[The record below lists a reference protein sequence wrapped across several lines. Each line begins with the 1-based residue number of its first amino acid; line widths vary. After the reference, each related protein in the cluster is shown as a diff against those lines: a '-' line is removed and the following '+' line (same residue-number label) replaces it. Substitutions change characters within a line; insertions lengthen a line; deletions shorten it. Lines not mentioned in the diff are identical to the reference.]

1 MAIFKYEIFDGAG
14 KATKGIIEAPSIAE
28 AQKML
33 RADGRYISS
42 IAPDNG
48 SSIMNLQIGSPRLKT
63 KELVIICRQL
73 SSLLG
78 AGITI
83 IRALDMLY
91 QQMESK
97 KAKAVIGSVYENIQA
112 GKTLSEAFAEQSK
125 ALPDIM
131 LSMIAAGE
139 ESGRL
144 DEVMVRLSTHFE
156 KEAKLKN
163 KVGAAMVYP
172 TILAIVTVL
181 ITLGLMIFIV
191 PQFAKTLQE
200 LGTPLPGITRLVM
213 GMSNNLITFWYIYLV
228 LAIAFSIFWKA
239 YRRSEK
245 GGLAWDRFKLKV
257 PVVGKSVKATA
268 AARFTRTMSTL
279 LRSGINVLE
288 SMEIT
293 SRALGNRYLQARLY
307 DSRNDIRKGASISR
321 SVRNIS
327 EFPPMIYAMIAI
339 GEESGTLDT
348 ILDRAADF
356 FEEEADAAT
365 AKMTA
370 AMEPLMIVIMAIVV
384 VFVVGACGAPIMSM
398 MTSIPM

>member
-1 MAIFKYEIFDGAG
+1 MANFTYEVFDATG
-14 KATKGIIEAPSIAE
+14 KSSKGVIESSSIAE
-28 AQKML
+28 AAKSL
-33 RADGRYISS
+33 HAEGRYIASLS
-42 IAPDNG
+42 ADTG
-48 SSIMNLQIGSPRLKT
+48 SSILNMKIGSPKLNT

-91 QQMESK
+91 QQMPSK
-97 KAKAVIGSVYENIQA
+97 KAKAVIGAIYESIQT
-112 GKTLSEAFAEQSK
+112 GKTLSEAFNDQAK

-131 LSMIAAGE
+131 ISMITAGE

-144 DEVMVRLSTHFE
+144 DEVMLRLSTHFE

-163 KVGAAMVYP
+163 KVAAAMVYP
-172 TILAIVTVL
+172 VILAIVTAL
-181 ITLGLMIFIV
+181 ITIGLMVGIV
-191 PQFAKTLQE
+191 PKFAKTLKE
-200 LGTPLPGITRLVM
+200 LGTPLPPITRLVM
-213 GMSNNLITFWYIYLV
+213 GMSDSLVNFWYVYTLIVVTIVILWR
-228 LAIAFSIFWKA
+228 S

-245 GGLAWDRFKLKV
+245 GGLAWDKFKLKV
-257 PVVGKSVKATA
+257 PIVGKSVKATA
-268 AARFTRTMSTL
+268 SARFTRTMSTL

-288 SMEIT
+288 AMEIT
-293 SRALGNRYLQARLY
+293 SRALGNRYLQFRLHE
-307 DSRNDIRKGASISR
+307 SRNEIRKGSSISR
-321 SVRNIS
+321 SVRGIA

-348 ILDRAADF
+348 ILDRAADY

-370 AMEPLMIVIMAIVV
+370 AMEPIMIVIMAVV
-384 VFVVGACGAPIMSM
+384 VIFVIAACGAPILSM
-398 MTSIPM
+398 ASAIPA

>member
-1 MAIFKYEIFDGAG
+1 MANFKYEIFDATG
-14 KATKGIIEAPSIAE
+14 KSSKGVIESSSIAE
-28 AQKML
+28 AAKAL
-33 RADGRYISS
+33 RAEGRYIASLT
-42 IAPDNG
+42 ADTG
-48 SSIMNLQIGSPRLKT
+48 SSVLNMKIGSPKLKT

-91 QQMESK
+91 QQMTSK
-97 KAKAVIGSVYENIQA
+97 KAKAVIGAVYEGIQS
-112 GKTLSEAFAEQSK
+112 GKTLSEAFNDQSK

-131 LSMIAAGE
+131 ISMITAGE

-144 DEVMVRLSTHFE
+144 DEVMIRLSTHFE

-163 KVGAAMVYP
+163 KVAAAMVYP
-172 TILAIVTVL
+172 VILAIVTVL
-181 ITLGLMIFIV
+181 ITVGLMVGIV
-191 PQFAKTLQE
+191 PQFAKTLKE
-200 LGTPLPGITRLVM
+200 LGTPLPAITRVVM
-213 GMSNNLITFWYIYLV
+213 GMSDSMITFWYIYTLIV
-228 LAIAFSIFWKA
+228 VTIVVFWRA

-245 GGLAWDRFKLKV
+245 GGLAWDKFKLKV

-268 AARFTRTMSTL
+268 SARFTRTMSTL

-288 SMEIT
+288 AMEIT
-293 SRALGNRYLQARLY
+293 SRALGNRYLQFRLRE
-307 DSRNDIRKGASISR
+307 SRNEIRKGSSISR
-321 SVRNIS
+321 AVRGIA

-348 ILDRAADF
+348 ILDRAADY

-370 AMEPLMIVIMAIVV
+370 AMEPIMIVIMAIVV
-384 VFVVGACGAPIMSM
+384 VFVVAACGAPILSM
-398 MTSIPM
+398 ATSIPT